1 MGFKMPSAL
10 ESLQA
15 HKETVKAECGSKM
28 QSKLEF
34 RGTEH
39 VIRWSNRSLRSPVS
53 VYVFWF

>member
-1 MGFKMPSAL
+1 MPSAL